1 VLDVTDPGSPHPNP
15 YWAKDADLRTDLP
28 RYWVY
33 ERGEVVDELTDI
45 TNHWKKDSVA
55 FLIGCSFTFEAAMIS
70 AGLPIRHL
78 EYGSN
83 VPVFHTNRPCEPAG
97 IFQGPL
103 VVSMRPI
110 PSRLV
115 ALAVKVTSRYPAV
128 HGSPVHIGDPAGLGI
143 SDLAKPDYGDAV
155 PIHSNEIPVFWACGV
170 TPQAVAQAIRL
181 PWMIA
186 HSPGHMFITDRLN
199 TELEA

>member
-1 VLDVTDPGSPHPNP
+1 
-15 YWAKDADLRTDLP
+15 
-28 RYWVY
+28 
-33 ERGEVVDELTDI
+33 
-45 TNHWKKDSVA
+45 VA

-78 EYGSN
+78 ECGSN
-83 VPVFHTNRPCEPAG
+83 VPAFRTNRPCEPAG

-110 PSRLV
+110 PSHLV
-115 ALAVKVTSRYPAV
+115 ATAVRITSRYPAV

-143 SDLAKPDYGDAV
+143 SDLAEPDYGDAV

-170 TPQAVAQAIRL
+170 TPHAVAQAIRL

-199 TELEA
+199 TELEV